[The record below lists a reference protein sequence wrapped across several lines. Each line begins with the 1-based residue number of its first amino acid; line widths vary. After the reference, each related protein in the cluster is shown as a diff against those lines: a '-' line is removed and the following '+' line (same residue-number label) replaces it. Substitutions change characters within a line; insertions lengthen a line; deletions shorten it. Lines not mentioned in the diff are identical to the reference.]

1 MKESRTD
8 RSTTRLFSEP
18 QMMPWSNALLATTIW
33 AAASTSAS
41 AQIQAG
47 AFPDPTPIAG
57 VPEL

>member
-1 MKESRTD
+1 M
-8 RSTTRLFSEP
+8 RLFSEP
-18 QMMPWSNALLATTIW
+18 QMMPWSNALLATTIR

-47 AFPDPTPIAG
+47 ALPGPTPIAG